1 MHYSNIA
8 DYTGVYEKLEYVFD
22 ATGGK
27 IVVDSAFKLR
37 NNPYLIQ
44 MMQTLAHTRDEI
56 LFQRG
61 CSEALPECRVGDEV
75 ISVIIP

>member
-1 MHYSNIA
+1 MHYSTIA
-8 DYTGVYEKLEYVFD
+8 DYTGVYEKLENIFD

-27 IVVDSAFKLR
+27 IVVDSVFKLR
-37 NNPYLIQ
+37 NNPYLIW

-56 LFQRG
+56 MFQQG
-61 CSEALPECRVGDEV
+61 CSEASPDCRVGDEV